1 MRSCEGCC
9 DQGSFQVSLL
19 QPGFYLPSSVLW
31 GWEQYPSETIRLQWE
46 SHCFCFMVG
55 SEVFEKSSAV
65 PFHQK
70 Y

>member
-19 QPGFYLPSSVLW
+19 QPGFYLQSSVSW
-31 GWEQYPSETIRLQWE
+31 GWEQYPSETIGLQWE

-55 SEVFEKSSAV
+55 SEVFEKISAV